1 MQSGGSPH
9 QRGHAVSSI
18 KPDFSERGWPST
30 PIAVNAVTQIAAP
43 TVATPVTSTVRPTP
57 PWRRLIFSPDGGAGC
72 LIGLVI
78 VLLAVFAPWVVPQ
91 NPYDAAQ
98 LDLMNSNLAPG
109 SVGVDGRH
117 FWLGSDDQGRDVL
130 SAMLYGLRISLTL
143 GIGSALIATV
153 IGTTIGITAAYWPRR
168 WGAVAVR
175 LADLQLSFPSIL
187 VALTIVG
194 LFGKGVGNLLIA
206 LVVAEWAWYARSMRA
221 AALIEIGR
229 DYVVAARGLGLCASR
244 VLFRHVF
251 PNCLPMLTVLITMQ
265 IARAIALE
273 ATLSFLGLGMPVTR
287 PSIGLLVANG
297 YQFLL
302 SGEYWISVFP
312 GAFLVVT
319 MIALNL
325 IGERLRT
332 MHDPR
337 SQ

>member
-1 MQSGGSPH
+1 MSTAGPDLPEPLWD
-9 QRGHAVSSI
+9 AVASS
-18 KPDFSERGWPST
+18 
-30 PIAVNAVTQIAAP
+30 Q
-43 TVATPVTSTVRPTP
+43 STVDPAQVYVGEMGASSLP
-57 PWRRLIFSPDGGAGC
+57 QPIWRRLCQSPDGA
-72 LIGLVI
+72 IGLLLWLTI
-78 VLLAVFAPWVVPQ
+78 VLLAVFAPWVSPQ
-91 NPYDAAQ
+91 NPYDATQ

-109 SVGVDGRH
+109 SVNADGGR

-153 IGTTIGITAAYWPRR
+153 IGTTVGITAAYWPRR
-168 WGAVAVR
+168 WGALAVR
-175 LADLQLSFPSIL
+175 IIDLQLSFPSIL

-206 LVVAEWAWYARSMRA
+206 LVLAEWAWYARSIRA
-221 AALIEIGR
+221 AAAIEIGR
-229 DYVVAARGLGLCASR
+229 DYVRAAQGLGLPTR
-244 VLFRHVF
+244 RILLHHVF

-302 SGEYWISVFP
+302 SGQYWISVFP
-312 GAFLVVT
+312 GALLVLT

-332 MHDPR
+332 IHDPR
-337 SQ
+337 SI